1 MAQKAKTVSTMWIR
15 SLLFSLLFTVV
26 PWCFQPTQETSLPFP
41 CSPPHGWCLLHK
53 LVLNFVKLVEF
64 SLHCLCKLCA
74 AFKRHLTRLAK
85 VEVRQCQ
92 VKDIEQLG
100 LLTQL
105 VGVQTGIITL
115 ENKSALSSKEED
127 RNTPEHSNFTHAFNK
142 HRLTYYQAS
151 MVLLHYVD
159 N

>member
-1 MAQKAKTVSTMWIR
+1 MLS
-15 SLLFSLLFTVV
+15 
-26 PWCFQPTQETSLPFP
+26 
-41 CSPPHGWCLLHK
+41 
-53 LVLNFVKLVEF
+53 FVKLVEF
-64 SLHCLCKLCA
+64 SLHCLCKLRT

-92 VKDIEQLG
+92 VKDIEQPR

-105 VGVQTGIITL
+105 VGAQTGIITL
-115 ENKSALSSKEED
+115 ENKSALSSEEED

-142 HRLTYYQAS
+142 HRVTYQAS
-151 MVLLHYVD
+151 MVLLHYME